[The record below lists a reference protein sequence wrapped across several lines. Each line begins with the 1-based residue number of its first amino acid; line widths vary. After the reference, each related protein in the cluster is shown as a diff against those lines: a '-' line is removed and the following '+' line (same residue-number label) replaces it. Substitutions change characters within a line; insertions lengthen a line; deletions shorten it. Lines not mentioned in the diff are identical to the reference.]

1 MLVFISMVSVT
12 LCFVNPLSKDNSL
25 SSDSQSHLPSMQQ
38 GDQAR
43 QPCLNVEALIFMS
56 IEIYEI
62 ESLQGTQGSLL

>member
-1 MLVFISMVSVT
+1 
-12 LCFVNPLSKDNSL
+12 
-25 SSDSQSHLPSMQQ
+25 MQE
-38 GDQAR
+38 GDQPR